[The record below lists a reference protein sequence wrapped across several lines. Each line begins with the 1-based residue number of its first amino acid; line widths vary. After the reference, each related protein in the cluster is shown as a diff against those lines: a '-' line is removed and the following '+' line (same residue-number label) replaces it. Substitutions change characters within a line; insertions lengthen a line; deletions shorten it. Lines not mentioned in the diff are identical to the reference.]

1 MTYRR
6 SAVNS
11 AIVPAEPNGV
21 SAQYVAFVH
30 CVLAI
35 LTSILS
41 SDPATA
47 SIMNRY
53 Q

>member
-30 CVLAI
+30 CVLRH
-35 LTSILS
+35 
-41 SDPATA
+41 SDVYPLE
-47 SIMNRY
+47 
-53 Q
+53 